1 MRRQA
6 VNPYLPSYEYIPD
19 GETHVF
25 GDRVYVYGSHDRFN
39 GPYFCL
45 NDYVCW
51 SAPVDNLKDWRF
63 EGVIYKRTQDPMN
76 RKGLHNLYA
85 PDVARGLDGRY
96 YLYYAFDFLGIMSV
110 AVSNTP
116 AGEFQFYGYV
126 HFQDGRIW
134 GKTNKDAFA
143 FDPGVLV
150 DDDGRVYLYSGF
162 APKNPLPPVVTG
174 FRKHAM
180 EGGYVIELEA
190 DMLTI
195 KEGPKL
201 IFNKTGK
208 TAGTG
213 FENHEFFEASSIRK
227 INNKYYFIYSSVHNH
242 ELCYAVSKSP
252 KGAFKYGGIIISNG
266 DLFLNGNSDERQ
278 ALNYIGNNH
287 GSIACIMGQW
297 YIFYHRQTNK
307 HSFSRQA
314 CAEPIVIEEDGT
326 IRQVE
331 MTSCG
336 LNRGPL
342 KGEGR
347 YEAYI
352 ACNLMSEKGTGR
364 YDKIY
369 TRLALRKHPYF
380 TQKGRDRENNPNQY
394 IANFRSGSIAGFK
407 YFDIKAVKKISVEI
421 CGNAEGQVSVTNL
434 LKSKE
439 YIARIEITPCRH
451 ATKFE
456 ADINLKSGKQALY
469 FSFQGKG
476 NFDFF
481 AFELT
486 P

>member
-1 MRRQA
+1 MRRQT

-19 GETHVF
+19 GEPHVF

-134 GKTNKDAFA
+134 GKINKDAFA

-213 FENHEFFEASSIRK
+213 FENHEFFEANSIRK
-227 INNKYYFIYSSVHNH
+227 
-242 ELCYAVSKSP
+242 
-252 KGAFKYGGIIISNG
+252 
-266 DLFLNGNSDERQ
+266 D
-278 ALNYIGNNH
+278 
-287 GSIACIMGQW
+287 
-297 YIFYHRQTNK
+297 
-307 HSFSRQA
+307 
-314 CAEPIVIEEDGT
+314 
-326 IRQVE
+326 
-331 MTSCG
+331 
-336 LNRGPL
+336 
-342 KGEGR
+342 
-347 YEAYI
+347 
-352 ACNLMSEKGTGR
+352 
-364 YDKIY
+364 DK
-369 TRLALRKHPYF
+369 LWL
-380 TQKGRDRENNPNQY
+380 E
-394 IANFRSGSIAGFK
+394 
-407 YFDIKAVKKISVEI
+407 
-421 CGNAEGQVSVTNL
+421 
-434 LKSKE
+434 
-439 YIARIEITPCRH
+439 
-451 ATKFE
+451 
-456 ADINLKSGKQALY
+456 
-469 FSFQGKG
+469 
-476 NFDFF
+476 
-481 AFELT
+481 
-486 P
+486 